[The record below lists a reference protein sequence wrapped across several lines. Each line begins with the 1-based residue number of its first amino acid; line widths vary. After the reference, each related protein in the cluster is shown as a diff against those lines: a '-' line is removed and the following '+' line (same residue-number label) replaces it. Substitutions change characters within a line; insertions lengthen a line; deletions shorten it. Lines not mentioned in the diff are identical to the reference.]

1 MSFVTAAIWSV
12 CAVAALDFF
21 LALVMVSAGSAA
33 DLDLVSRVLCEAAA
47 FVTTLLFLTVVHE
60 RERPL
65 RDVLGLRRP
74 PIVLLLLAALL
85 GVALQGPVNI
95 IASFIYNRYPL
106 PPDEI
111 ELLKKLF
118 DVGALH
124 QKIAIVVAAGVLG
137 PAVEEMLF
145 RGGMYGG
152 LLRRHGAL
160 RTVLGIALLFALA
173 HREPRNM
180 LPDFLGGIAM
190 GYLRWASGSIW
201 PAVLLHAAFNTT
213 SVVMALVYGP
223 ETDVMT
229 RTENLAALA
238 GTVVL
243 LTVFGRLAARSDRC
257 MAARESDNEVKR

>member
-21 LALVMVSAGSAA
+21 LALVMVSAGSVAG
-33 DLDLVSRVLCEAAA
+33 LDLVTRVLCEAAA
-47 FVTTLLFLTVVHE
+47 FVTTLFFLTVVHE

-65 RDVLGLRRP
+65 REVLGLRRP

-95 IASFIYNRYPL
+95 IAGFIYDRYPL
-106 PPDEI
+106 SADDI

-124 QKIAIVVAAGVLG
+124 QKIAIVVTAGVLG

-152 LLRRHGAL
+152 LRRRHGAL

-173 HREPRNM
+173 HREPRNIV
-180 LPDFLGGIAM
+180 PDFLGGMAM

-201 PAVLLHAAFNTT
+201 PAILLHAAFNTT
-213 SVVMALVYGP
+213 SVLMALAYGP

-229 RTENLAALA
+229 RAENLGAAA

-243 LTVFGRLAARSDRC
+243 LTVFGRLAARSELC
-257 MAARESDNEVKR
+257 TAAREADMKTN

>member
-21 LALVMVSAGSAA
+21 LALVMVSAGSVAG
-33 DLDLVSRVLCEAAA
+33 LDLVSRVLCEAAA
-47 FVTTLLFLTVVHE
+47 FLITLFFLTVVHE

-65 RDVLGLRRP
+65 REVLGLRRAP
-74 PIVLLLLAALL
+74 TSLLLLAALL
-85 GVALQGPVNI
+85 GIALQGPVNL
-95 IASFIYNRYPL
+95 IAGFIYDRYPL
-106 PPDEI
+106 SPEEI

-118 DVGALH
+118 DVGAIH

-137 PAVEEMLF
+137 PVVEEMLF
-145 RGGMYGG
+145 RGGMYSG

-173 HREPRNM
+173 HREPRNI
-180 LPDFLGGIAM
+180 LPDFLGGMAM

-201 PAVLLHAAFNTT
+201 PAILLHATFNTT
-213 SVVMALVYGP
+213 SVVMALVDGP

-229 RTENLAALA
+229 RAENLAALA

-243 LTVFGRLAARSDRC
+243 LTVFGRLAARSELC
-257 MAARESDNEVKR
+257 TAARVVDTNTS

>member
-21 LALVMVSAGSAA
+21 LALVMVSAGSVAG
-33 DLDLVSRVLCEAAA
+33 LDLVSRVLCEAAA
-47 FVTTLLFLTVVHE
+47 FVTTLFFLTVVHE

-74 PIVLLLLAALL
+74 PIVLLLLATLL
-85 GVALQGPVNI
+85 GMALQGPVNI
-95 IASFIYNRYPL
+95 ITGFIYDRYPL
-106 PPDEI
+106 SPEDI

-137 PAVEEMLF
+137 PAIEEMLF

-173 HREPRNM
+173 HREPRNIV
-180 LPDFLGGIAM
+180 PDFLGGVAM

-213 SVVMALVYGP
+213 SVVMALLYGP

-229 RTENLAALA
+229 RAQNLAALA
-238 GTVVL
+238 ATVVL
-243 LTVFGRLAARSDRC
+243 LTVFAKLAARSELC
-257 MAARESDNEVKR
+257 MAARAADMN

>member
-12 CAVAALDFF
+12 CAVAALDVF
-21 LALVMVSAGSAA
+21 LALVMVSAGSV
-33 DLDLVSRVLCEAAA
+33 DGLDIVSRVLCEAAA
-47 FVTTLLFLTVVHE
+47 FVTTLFFLTVVHE

-65 RDVLGLRRP
+65 REVLGLRRA
-74 PIVLLLLAALL
+74 PIVLLITAALL

-95 IASFIYNRYPL
+95 IAGFIYDRYPL
-106 PPDEI
+106 PPEDV

-124 QKIAIVVAAGVLG
+124 QKVAIVVAAGVLG
-137 PAVEEMLF
+137 PVVEEMLF
-145 RGGMYGG
+145 RGGMYRG

-173 HREPRNM
+173 HREPRNF
-180 LPDFLGGIAM
+180 LPDFLGGAAM

-201 PAVLLHAAFNTT
+201 PPILLHATFNTA
-213 SVVMALVYGP
+213 SVVMALMYGP
-223 ETDVMT
+223 EIDVMT
-229 RTENLAALA
+229 RAENLAAAA

-243 LTVFGRLAARSDRC
+243 LTVFRKLAARSELC
-257 MAARESDNEVKR
+257 TVAREVDTN